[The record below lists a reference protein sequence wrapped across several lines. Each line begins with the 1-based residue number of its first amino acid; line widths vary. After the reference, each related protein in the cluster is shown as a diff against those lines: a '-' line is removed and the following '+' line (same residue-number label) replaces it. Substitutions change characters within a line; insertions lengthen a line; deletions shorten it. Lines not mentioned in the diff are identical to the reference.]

1 MIGRRLPVQR
11 GEQTICV
18 FLVFNLDESPTEVV
32 NGLGHTAVLVH
43 RVVHL
48 VLRAGALLER
58 GHLLL
63 VALELDG
70 GVILPHAS
78 APGNRL
84 AAVDVQL
91 GVVLPAVPLRAH
103 LVCVLEDLDTC
114 GCISVRYVTCNCGV
128 GV

>member
-18 FLVFNLDESPTEVV
+18 FLVLNLDESPTEVV

-91 GVVLPAVPLRAH
+91 GVVLPAVPLGAH
-103 LVCVLEDLDTC
+103 LVCVLEHLDTC
-114 GCISVRYVTCNCGV
+114 GCISMR
-128 GV
+128 